1 MYMSKPI
8 FGSLVGNRI
17 TDKNTVFGI
26 VKEVLEI
33 TKDNETFAIAVL
45 DSGKAIRIS
54 TIARL
59 FYAQGLFLRKCDGG
73 YKIYAFPNDSVVSKQ
88 KFGPQRKRIV
98 SPCVTGNI
106 DNTANFGD
114 EKINITSHISSG
126 NPVYYNKQT
135 MGESK

>member
-1 MYMSKPI
+1 MSKPI
-8 FGSLVGNRI
+8 FGSLVGNKLS
-17 TDKNTVFGI
+17 DKNTVYGI
-26 VKEVLEI
+26 VTEVKEI
-33 TKDNETFAIAVL
+33 TQNNETFFIALL
-45 DSGKAIRIS
+45 DSGKAMRITTVS
-54 TIARL
+54 KLLYTKKLR
-59 FYAQGLFLRKCDGG
+59 LRKVGDQFTV
-73 YKIYAFPNDSVVSKQ
+73 YAWTDDYEVSKQ